1 MDTEKYTKQIGL
13 EIFKLMDDS
22 STSFFNKDWWYGQ
35 MMRMCVSN
43 ETIKTNMFR
52 FVDVL
57 PSLTTSEEI
66 YNTLN
71 EYFAQDGDLPKIFG
85 FGLGIGKLV
94 PAAVSTGVKRQVN
107 QMGKIFIA
115 GKDEKDALKTLLKLR
130 KNNLHFTLDLLG
142 EATLNK
148 KEAKMYQ
155 SAYLNLIQFFSK
167 QKEFS
172 QHDKKIPQTNL
183 SVKLSSICDHIKV
196 TAWEDS
202 KNRIKASLRPI
213 LSEAVKNNVFI
224 NIDMEHFDLKN
235 ITLEVFQEIIMEDEF
250 KAYPHFG
257 IVIQAYLKSSFPDLE
272 ELIQVLKKRKIPIT
286 VRLVKGAYWDH
297 EVILADQRNWP
308 VPVYTIKENS
318 DYNFEE
324 CTKLIIDN
332 HEHIN
337 LAIGSHNVRSIA
349 HGIAYA
355 NQKKVEIEIQMLHGM
370 ADEIKKA
377 LGKKN
382 IRIREYVP
390 IGELI
395 PGMAYLVRR
404 LLENTS
410 NESFLLSKF
419 EKKEDNE
426 QLLNKP
432 TFTEEPEL
440 PKKLFANEPTLDF
453 AIEKNRKMYLE
464 AMDRNKNTLRE
475 CPLIIGGKK
484 IKTGQIID
492 SINPSN
498 TNEVVGKIHMARL
511 EDVELAVS
519 EAKKAHK
526 SWKNVSA
533 NERAK
538 LIEKLA
544 DKISEKS
551 FDFATIQTL
560 EVGKPWDEAYADVT
574 EAIDF
579 LRYYAKHM
587 KHLDS
592 DIFVG
597 DTKGEY
603 TKYKYL
609 SKGVCAV
616 IAPWNFPLAI
626 LSGMTTASV
635 VAGNTV
641 VMKPAE
647 ESSTVASMF
656 MDLANEVLPKG
667 VINYLPGQGET
678 IGKALVEHKDISLI
692 AFTGSKEVGLA
703 IADTASKTKEGQRGV
718 KKCIIEMGGKN
729 SIIIDS
735 NADLDEAVEGVVTS
749 AFGFSGQKCSACS
762 RVIVFKSVYQKF
774 VDRLINTTKSLVQG
788 NTSDPRVHLGPVISE
803 DAFKR
808 INSTIEKST
817 NTMSYQG
824 EKIEG
829 GYYVPPTIFTECTK
843 DCFVA
848 QTELFGPVL
857 SVIKADNI
865 SHAVEIAN
873 HTIYGLTGG
882 IYSRSPKNIEYVK
895 ENLEVG
901 NIYINRNITGA
912 MVNRHPFG
920 GIKLSGVGS
929 KTGGKDYLLQF
940 LETIC
945 ITENSTRRG
954 FAPQA
959 SHTPSLF

>member
-1 MDTEKYTKQIGL
+1 MDTEYYTKQTGL
-13 EIFKLMDDS
+13 EIFKLMGDD
-22 STSFFNKDWWYGQ
+22 TKSFFNKDWWYGQ
-35 MMRMCVSN
+35 MMRMCVKN

-66 YNTLN
+66 YNTLH
-71 EYFAQDGDLPKIFG
+71 EYFAQDGGLPKM
-85 FGLGIGKLV
+85 FGLGLGVGKLL
-94 PAAVSTGVKRQVN
+94 PAAVAAGVKRQVN

-115 GKDEKDALKTLLKLR
+115 GKDEKDALKTLLKRR

-148 KEAKMYQ
+148 EEALMYQ
-155 SAYLNLIQFFSK
+155 SAYLSLIKYFSK
-167 QKEFS
+167 QKEFK
-172 QHDKKIPQTNL
+172 QENEKIPQTNL

-196 TAWEDS
+196 AAWEDS
-202 KNRIKASLRPI
+202 KNRIKESLRPI
-213 LSEAVKNNVFI
+213 LADAIKNDVFI
-224 NIDMEHFDLKN
+224 NIDMEHFDLKD
-235 ITLEVFQEIIMEDEF
+235 ITLEVFREIIMEDEF
-250 KAYPHFG
+250 KAYPHLG
-257 IVIQAYLKSSFPDLE
+257 IVIQAYLKSSFSDIE
-272 ELIQVLKKRKIPIT
+272 KLIQILNERKTPIT

-297 EVILADQRNWP
+297 EIIMADQRNWP
-308 VPVYTIKENS
+308 IPVYTIKGNS
-318 DYNFEE
+318 DFNFEE

-332 HEHIN
+332 HEYMN
-337 LAIGSHNVRSIA
+337 LAIGSHNVRSIS

-355 NQKKVEIEIQMLHGM
+355 NQKKVEIEIQMLYGM
-370 ADEIKKA
+370 ADEIKRA
-377 LGKKN
+377 LVEKQV
-382 IRIREYVP
+382 RIREYVP

-419 EKKEDNE
+419 EQKQDNNL
-426 QLLNKP
+426 LLNKP
-432 TFTEEPEL
+432 TFTEEPD
-440 PKKLFANEPTLDF
+440 PKPKIFENEPILDF
-453 AIEKNRKMYLE
+453 TIEKNRRLFLE
-464 AMDRNKNTLRE
+464 ALERNKKQIKE
-475 CPLIIGGKK
+475 CPLVIGGKH
-484 IKTGQIID
+484 IKTGQILD
-492 SINPSN
+492 SINPSK
-498 TNEVVGKIHMARL
+498 TNEIVGKIHLARI
-511 EDVELAVS
+511 EDVDHAVE

-526 SWKNVSA
+526 LWKNESVST
-533 NERAK
+533 RAD
-538 LIEKLA
+538 LIDKLA
-544 DKISEKS
+544 DKILESR

-560 EVGKPWDEAYADVT
+560 EVGKPWEEAYADIT

-587 KHLDS
+587 RHLDG

-597 DTKGEY
+597 DIKGEY

-626 LSGMTTASV
+626 LSGMTAASV
-635 VAGNTV
+635 VSGNTV

-647 ESSTVASMF
+647 ESSVIASMF
-656 MDLANEVLPKG
+656 MDIANEVLPKG
-667 VINYLPGQGET
+667 VINFLPGVGET
-678 IGKALVEHKDISLI
+678 IGKALVEHKDVSLI

-703 IADTASKTKEGQRGV
+703 MADAASKTKEGQRGV

-729 SIIIDS
+729 SIIVDS
-735 NADLDEAVEGVVTS
+735 NADLDEAVDGVVTS

-762 RVIVFKSVYQKF
+762 RVIVFDQIYQKF
-774 VDRLINTTKSLVQG
+774 VDRLINTTKSLVQE
-788 NTSDPRVHLGPVISE
+788 NASDPRVHLGPVISQ
-803 DAFKR
+803 DAFDR
-808 INSTIEKST
+808 INSIIEKT
-817 NTMSYQG
+817 KNTISYRG

-829 GYYVPPTIFTECTK
+829 GFYVPPTIFTDVSK

-848 QTELFGPVL
+848 QIEIFGPVL
-857 SVIKADNI
+857 SVLKADNI
-865 SHAVEIAN
+865 SHAVDIAN

-882 IYSRSPKNIEYVK
+882 IYSRSPKNIEYVT
-895 ENLEVG
+895 EHLEAG

-940 LETIC
+940 LEPIC

-954 FAPQA
+954 FAPQT
-959 SHTPSLF
+959 SHSPSLF